1 LYEQDHTGCPTS
13 ERSAGL
19 GAGMTTSDRTTALV
33 IRWMAVYTR
42 SLDPAVAARRQAEL
56 ASDLW
61 EQRAHAR
68 QVGAPDPLVALSI
81 LRRAVTGVPADL
93 RWRQHQLAAARGR
106 PRRQP
111 GWQLSST
118 RTRALASIPVALP
131 GRAWSNGSGWR
142 SLSSTELPRLTAGP
156 MVSPSE

>member
-1 LYEQDHTGCPTS
+1 MSRTTRVDPTS

-42 SLDPAVAARRQAEL
+42 RLDRAVAARQQAEL

-68 QVGAPDPLVALSI
+68 QVGAPDPLVALSSCGA
-81 LRRAVTGVPADL
+81 RSPAFPPTSAGDSTSS
-93 RWRQHQLAAARGR
+93 
-106 PRRQP
+106 RQP
-111 GWQLSST
+111 
-118 RTRALASIPVALP
+118 VA
-131 GRAWSNGSGWR
+131 GRAGSQDG
-142 SLSSTELPRLTAGP
+142 S
-156 MVSPSE
+156 

>member
-1 LYEQDHTGCPTS
+1 MSRTTRVDPTS

-33 IRWMAVYTR
+33 IRWMAVYTH

-81 LRRAVTGVPADL
+81 LRRAVTGVPPTSAGDSTSS
-93 RWRQHQLAAARGR
+93 
-106 PRRQP
+106 RQP
-111 GWQLSST
+111 
-118 RTRALASIPVALP
+118 VA
-131 GRAWSNGSGWR
+131 GRAGSQDG
-142 SLSSTELPRLTAGP
+142 S
-156 MVSPSE
+156 